1 MNQKIL
7 LILIVVFLFF
17 GCLKTT
23 NKNGIDKKELSNKN
37 LSIPNIYTI
46 KSKLFYDATK
56 SAWTLNNNLYSGYL
70 VDFYDNKL
78 PKEKIGILKGKKHN
92 LDIQWYAD
100 GHYKRITAY
109 KNGKIHGDKKIWS
122 SDIKHTLV
130 AHYKFVSG
138 KPHGEQKKWYVTG
151 EIFKKMNLNM
161 GKEQGLQQAYRKNGS
176 LYANYEAKEGRVFGL
191 KKAELCYSLEN
202 EKIKT
207 IQ

>member
-1 MNQKIL
+1 MNQNIIS
-7 LILIVVFLFF
+7 ILIVCFLFI
-17 GCLKTT
+17 GCLK
-23 NKNGIDKKELSNKN
+23 NNNPKDIELKDSSST
-37 LSIPNIYTI
+37 LVSIPDTI
-46 KSKLFYDATK
+46 TMKSKLFYDTTK

-70 VDFYDNKL
+70 VDYYNNKL
-78 PKEKIGILKGKKHN
+78 PKEKIGILNGKKHN

-100 GHYKRITAY
+100 GHYKRITTY

-151 EIFKKMNLNM
+151 ELFKKMNLNM
-161 GKEQGLQQAYRKNGS
+161 GKEEGLQQAYRKNGS
-176 LYANYEAKEGRVFGL
+176 LYANYEAKKGRIFGL

-207 IQ
+207 IK